1 MLAVGGMH
9 VTCGTFAL
17 IHYFSLKGNI
27 SRLALRSLSRWSIG
41 ARIILDPMPERFG
54 PQFGAASKTF
64 DNACLNLRRK
74 SFIGQAGAL
83 ELVIQLTP

>member
-54 PQFGAASKTF
+54 PQIRSRLQDIRQRLFEPAPEV
-64 DNACLNLRRK
+64 LHR
-74 SFIGQAGAL
+74 QAGAL

>member
-41 ARIILDPMPERFG
+41 ARIILDEVLARKPGISMPG
-54 PQFGAASKTF
+54 
-64 DNACLNLRRK
+64 
-74 SFIGQAGAL
+74 
-83 ELVIQLTP
+83 